1 MSEPATE
8 LKVDVGTTAP
18 ATEQPKKKKDKKKPR
33 KRSSKKALPK
43 TKVVVRRLPPNIP
56 EEIFFNSVKAW
67 VNESTT
73 GWQLFV
79 PGKLSSSKAKQ
90 HVFSRAYFHFLTME
104 AVMAF
109 HQGYDGHLFMDGK
122 GNEYRAVVEFAPFQK
137 IPKDHKTPDP
147 RQGTIETDPEYI
159 AFVESLSVPEPPLN
173 STTDTKDG
181 LSNVERIENRLSLM
195 TAQNQLAEQA
205 NKPKTT
211 PLLEHLRAQKAAQAA
226 AKAKSQ
232 AAKAAAKQAK
242 LQGAKGEGTKKTL
255 DEPSKK
261 AQRREKERRKREE
274 KKAAAAAGS
283 SNAQNTSS
291 DAKAAGEK
299 PAKKEPKTKIKQ
311 EGVQQIVKILGR
323 QTDKDANTASSS
335 KDAVRDA
342 SATQIPAT
350 AKASKPADGNN
361 TVGEG
366 APALTRKE
374 KEKLRQ
380 QRREQERQ
388 RREKENDGGRV
399 DQGSKEQP
407 PSGSQSNR
415 GGGRGGRGG
424 GRGYLSNRG
433 GRGGGRGI

>member
-1 MSEPATE
+1 
-8 LKVDVGTTAP
+8 
-18 ATEQPKKKKDKKKPR
+18 
-33 KRSSKKALPK
+33 
-43 TKVVVRRLPPNIP
+43 
-56 EEIFFNSVKAW
+56 
-67 VNESTT
+67 
-73 GWQLFV
+73 
-79 PGKLSSSKAKQ
+79 
-90 HVFSRAYFHFLTME
+90 
-104 AVMAF
+104 
-109 HQGYDGHLFMDGK
+109 
-122 GNEYRAVVEFAPFQK
+122 
-137 IPKDHKTPDP
+137 
-147 RQGTIETDPEYI
+147 
-159 AFVESLSVPEPPLN
+159 VESLSVPEPPLN

-195 TAQNQLAEQA
+195 TGKKALKGKSHILSTTVTESSWSILAQNQLAEQA

-242 LQGAKGEGTKKTL
+242 LQGAKGEGTKKTS